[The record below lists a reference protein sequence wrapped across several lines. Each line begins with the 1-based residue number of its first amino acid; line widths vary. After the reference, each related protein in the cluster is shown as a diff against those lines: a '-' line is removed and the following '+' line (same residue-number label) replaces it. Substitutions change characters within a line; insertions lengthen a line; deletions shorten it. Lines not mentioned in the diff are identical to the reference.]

1 MNAAEDKPK
10 TSGFVHAKWPWRFF
24 LASFWLSQAAPLH
37 ALSLLTYNVGGNG
50 TTDWSTNAPQVQS
63 IGRQLSYLQPD
74 IVTFQEIP
82 FTNTWQMTNF
92 VKAWLPGYFLATNS
106 GTDGFIRSVIASRHA
121 IARSQKWLDGVTLTN
136 FGYSG
141 NFTRDLFEAE
151 INVPGWT
158 APLHVFTT
166 HLKANSDSDSAQRR
180 AAEASAIS
188 NFFVTVFL
196 PANGTR
202 PYLLTGDFNEDV
214 NRPPSS
220 SQQPIQR
227 LANSGTGLRL
237 TTPVNPVTGQDFTRN
252 IRATLTVR
260 FDYILPGGLLFSNM
274 ATSQVFRTDVLNPMP
289 PPVLLFDDKTASDH
303 LPVLMAFDNPFNAPF
318 ALTSITTTSNLV
330 TLNWET
336 TAGRQYDV
344 EGSSDLQSWTK
355 VATSLYAPSTSFA
368 FSTNVAEI
376 MQFFRVYRAP

>member
-1 MNAAEDKPK
+1 MPL
-10 TSGFVHAKWPWRFF
+10 RLF
-24 LASFWLSQAAPLH
+24 LPLCLSLAQAVSLH
-37 ALSLLTYNVGGNG
+37 ALSVLTYNVGGNG
-50 TTDWSTNAPQVQS
+50 TTDWSTNSTQVQAV
-63 IGRQLSYLQPD
+63 GRQMLYLQPD
-74 IVTFQEIP
+74 VITFQEIP

-92 VKAWLPGYFLATNS
+92 VTAYLPGYYLATNS

-121 IARSQKWLDGVTLTN
+121 IVRSQKWLDGVTLTN
-136 FGYSG
+136 FGYAG

-151 INVPGWT
+151 IDVPGWV

-166 HLKANSDSDSAQRR
+166 HLKANSDSDSSQRR

-188 NFFVTVFL
+188 NFLATVFL

-202 PYLLTGDFNEDV
+202 PYLLTGDLNEDI

-227 LANSGTGLRL
+227 LVNTSTGLLL

-252 IRATLTVR
+252 IQATLTVR

-274 ATSQVFRTDVLNPMP
+274 ATSQVFRTDVLNPVP
-289 PPVLLFDDKTASDH
+289 PQLQLFDDKTASDH
-303 LPVLMAFDNPFNAPF
+303 LPVLMVFNNPDKAPF
-318 ALTSITTTSNLV
+318 ALTSISATNELISLS
-330 TLNWET
+330 WET
-336 TAGRQYDV
+336 TPGRQYDV

-355 VATSLYAPSTSFA
+355 VAINLNATGTNFI
-368 FSTNVAEI
+368 FSTNVAEA
-376 MQFFRVYRAP
+376 MRFFRIYRMP